1 MRFVRDT
8 WLVFARLVLLTL
20 RMPVWIVMAIVQ
32 PILWLVLFGGL
43 FSSVAELPGFEGRSY
58 VQYLAPGIAI
68 MTALFGSAHSG
79 LALLGEIERGVL
91 DRLLV
96 TPVARGAL
104 IAGRVSHAALQVL
117 LQSALL
123 LAVASLR
130 GASAPGGLA
139 GWLVVCVSAAFLGGA
154 VAAISNAL
162 ALLTQRQEIVIAI
175 MNFLLLPL
183 VYLSSMLM
191 SPGLMPGWIAAA
203 SRVNPVDWAVRAA
216 RAGFEAQ
223 GADAVAPPLAML
235 WLFATVMIG
244 LATLAF
250 RRYRRSL

>member
-1 MRFVRDT
+1 MRFARDT
-8 WLVFARLVLLTL
+8 WLVFVRLVQLTV

-43 FSSVAELPGFEGRSY
+43 FRSVADLPGFEGASY
-58 VQYLAPGIAI
+58 AQYLAPGIAI

-79 LALLGEIERGVL
+79 LSLLGEIERGVL
-91 DRLLV
+91 DRFLV

-123 LAVASLR
+123 LAVAALR
-130 GASAPGGLA
+130 GATTRGGLA
-139 GWLVVCVSAAFLGGA
+139 GWLIVCASAALLGGA

-162 ALLTQRQEIVIAI
+162 ALLTLRQEITIAI

-191 SPGLMPGWIAAA
+191 ASGLMPGWIAAA
-203 SRVNPVDWAVRAA
+203 SRFNPVDWAVRAA
-216 RAGFEAQ
+216 RAGFEGRGLQ
-223 GADAVAPPLAML
+223 AVAAPMALLAV
-235 WLFATVMIG
+235 FTVVMVG
-244 LATLAF
+244 LATLTF